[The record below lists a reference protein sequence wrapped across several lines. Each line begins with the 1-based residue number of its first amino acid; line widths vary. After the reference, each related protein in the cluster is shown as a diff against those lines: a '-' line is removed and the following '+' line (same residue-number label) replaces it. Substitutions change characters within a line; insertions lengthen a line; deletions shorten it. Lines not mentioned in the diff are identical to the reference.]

1 MPDQPHRPWQPGRF
15 RNLRQPG
22 SNCVFIRTLTDDVYL
37 QLLFFI
43 EVTGEATESGIAV
56 IPDQRIVSKVT
67 ATDGFFLDKRM
78 FFWSNYNHILVQNGY
93 KGNIRFIRNER
104 TKDHIVAVGFE
115 PLDHICSVRLVKIE
129 GYMLVAVYI
138 QEGSHCMRNI
148 VVCQRKYIGDI
159 NMVRR
164 FRQAASSYAR
174 QYVPPR
180 GSG

>member
-1 MPDQPHRPWQPGRF
+1 MWVEVCIGKREYGYICLINRIDPGNQGDSEIF
-15 RNLRQPG
+15 GNQG

-138 QEGSHCMRNI
+138 
-148 VVCQRKYIGDI
+148 
-159 NMVRR
+159 
-164 FRQAASSYAR
+164 
-174 QYVPPR
+174 
-180 GSG
+180 

>member
-1 MPDQPHRPWQPGRF
+1 MPDQLHRPWQQGRF
-15 RNLRQPG
+15 RNLRNQG

-56 IPDQRIVSKVT
+56 IPDQRIVGKVT

-104 TKDHIVAVGFE
+104 TKDHIMRSDLSPWIISAVCVW
-115 PLDHICSVRLVKIE
+115 LKLKVT
-129 GYMLVAVYI
+129 MLVAIYI
-138 QEGSHCMRNI
+138 QEGS
-148 VVCQRKYIGDI
+148 QLY
-159 NMVRR
+159 
-164 FRQAASSYAR
+164 AEYSSLPA
-174 QYVPPR
+174 VNT
-180 GSG
+180 

>member
-1 MPDQPHRPWQPGRF
+1 MEEEKENKSWQRELQDTQ
-15 RNLRQPG
+15 NL
-22 SNCVFIRTLTDDVYL
+22 
-37 QLLFFI
+37 
-43 EVTGEATESGIAV
+43 AV

-138 QEGSHCMRNI
+138 
-148 VVCQRKYIGDI
+148 
-159 NMVRR
+159 
-164 FRQAASSYAR
+164 
-174 QYVPPR
+174 
-180 GSG
+180 